1 MKPKPVFTRT
11 RALIALGMSA
21 GFLLTQPGIAHSNPS
36 KAALE
41 RTRYNPEEDE
51 PAKKSKNN
59 KTVTSSLNN
68 DVVKIYPDI
77 VKRQMHVV
85 AKEKAGKEIDFFV
98 FDLQGTMVQHIKMKD
113 KEHIKIT
120 GLARGKYVY
129 RVFDGDAESASG
141 QFEIR

>member
-1 MKPKPVFTRT
+1 MKPKPVFNRT
-11 RALIALGMSA
+11 RALIALGMTA
-21 GFLLTQPGIAHSNPS
+21 GLLVTQPGIVYSSPGET
-36 KAALE
+36 ALE
-41 RTRYNPEEDE
+41 RMRHNPEEDE

-85 AKEKAGKEIDFFV
+85 VKEKEGKEIDFFV
-98 FDLQGTMVQHIKMKD
+98 FDLQGTIVQHFKMKD
-113 KEHIKIT
+113 KEHIKIA